1 MPRTYIDGRMKVVI
15 IGATGHIGTWLVPRL
30 VRAGHDVIAVSRG
43 GSSPYHQAPEWASVR
58 MVSIDRAA
66 AELDGS
72 FGGQIAELEP
82 DVVVDLICFNV
93 TSAAHL
99 TDALRDNVRHFIHCG
114 TLWVHGVPR
123 VRPYDE
129 TVLREPFG
137 EYGMGKA
144 EIERY
149 LLHVATEGFP
159 ATVLHP
165 GHITGP
171 GWMPVNPAGNLDG
184 TVFDRLMNG
193 DPLTLP
199 GDGSSTL
206 QHVHADDVAQAFELA
221 IAHPE
226 ASIGE
231 SFHVAAREPVTM
243 REYAEGVASWT
254 GREAAVEFVP
264 WRDWRATVSDEDAD
278 ISHDHIMHSP
288 CASIE
293 KAEKMLG
300 FVPKYSA
307 LGAVRDALQASFSRS
322 DASP

>member
-1 MPRTYIDGRMKVVI
+1 M
-15 IGATGHIGTWLVPRL
+15 
-30 VRAGHDVIAVSRG
+30 AVSRG
-43 GSSPYHQAPEWASVR
+43 GSSPYHEAPEWASVR
-58 MVSIDRAA
+58 MVSIDRVA

-72 FGGQIAELEP
+72 FGPEIAALEA
-82 DVVVDLICFNV
+82 DVVVDLICFDV

-99 TDALRDNVRHFIHCG
+99 TDALRDKVKHFIHCG

-149 LLHVATEGFP
+149 LLHIASEGFP

-171 GWMPVNPAGNLDG
+171 GWMPINPAGNLNG
-184 TVFDRLMNG
+184 AVFDRLMNG
-193 DPLTLP
+193 DLVALP

-221 IAHPE
+221 IAQPE

-231 SFHVAAREPVTM
+231 SFHVAAREPITM
-243 REYAEGVASWT
+243 REYAKGVASWT

-264 WRDWRATVSDEDAD
+264 WRDWQTTVSDEDAAL
-278 ISHDHIMHSP
+278 SHDHIMHSP
-288 CASIE
+288 SASIA
-293 KAEKMLG
+293 KAETVLG
-300 FVPKYSA
+300 FAPKFTA
-307 LGAVRDALQASFSRS
+307 LEAVRDALQDSYERS
-322 DASP
+322 DASPKDNRDFTVPTLSSRASATSTCVIPSK